1 MESLEKPGITTGS
14 SATPTPIL
22 ASESDPTVE
31 RLAPSQPVTSIVSH
45 STKPLSLLEVLSLLQ
60 TNCFDLR
67 SMNCEVAIL
76 ARGKRLY
83 VIVNLPTSIGGD
95 LAVSDGHITLDG
107 KPVVNG

>member
-1 MESLEKPGITTGS
+1 MESPEKPDITTGN
-14 SATPTPIL
+14 SATPIPIL
-22 ASESDPTVE
+22 ASENGPTVE
-31 RLAPSQPVTSIVSH
+31 QLAPSQLATSIASY
-45 STKPLSLLEVLSLLQ
+45 SIKPLSLLEVLSLLQ

-83 VIVNLPTSIGGD
+83 VIAELPTSIKDD
-95 LAVSDGHITLDG
+95 LAVLDGHITLGG

>member
-1 MESLEKPGITTGS
+1 MESLEKPGTTTGS
-14 SATPTPIL
+14 SVTPTPIL
-22 ASESDPTVE
+22 ASESVPMAE
-31 RLAPSQPVTSIVSH
+31 HLELSQPVTSIALG

-83 VIVNLPTSIGGD
+83 VIAELPASIKDD
-95 LAVSDGHITLDG
+95 LAVLDGHITLGG